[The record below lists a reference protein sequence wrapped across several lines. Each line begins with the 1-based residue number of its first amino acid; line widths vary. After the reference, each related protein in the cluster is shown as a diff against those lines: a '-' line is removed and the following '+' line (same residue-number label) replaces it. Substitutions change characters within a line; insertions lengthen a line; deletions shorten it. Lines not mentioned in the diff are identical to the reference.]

1 MHARTCPPKNQ
12 GDRTSRPSLWGEP
25 TFLWNL
31 PDGKRKKKRRSLG
44 ALKRQNRRTRTSGSL
59 SPRQLGRGAAPS
71 KPPPALWKVHKEPKN
86 ARNHTMSGRV
96 YSGSSRHISLR
107 GRHL

>member
-31 PDGKRKKKRRSLG
+31 PDGKRKKNTPLARAG
-44 ALKRQNRRTRTSGSL
+44 KRQD
-59 SPRQLGRGAAPS
+59 LGRGAAPS
-71 KPPPALWKVHKEPKN
+71 KPPPALWKVHKNPKKDKN
-86 ARNHTMSGRV
+86 TKIRDVMYRLM
-96 YSGSSRHISLR
+96 Y
-107 GRHL
+107 

>member
-31 PDGKRKKKRRSLG
+31 PDGKRKKNTPLTKAG
-44 ALKRQNRRTRTSGSL
+44 KRQNRLTRTSRSL

-71 KPPPALWKVHKEPKN
+71 KPPPALWKVHKNP
-86 ARNHTMSGRV
+86 
-96 YSGSSRHISLR
+96 
-107 GRHL
+107 

>member
-31 PDGKRKKKRRSLG
+31 PDGKRKKNTPLVEAGKRH
-44 ALKRQNRRTRTSGSL
+44 K
-59 SPRQLGRGAAPS
+59 LGRGAAPS
-71 KPPPALWKVHKEPKN
+71 KPPPALWKVHK
-86 ARNHTMSGRV
+86 
-96 YSGSSRHISLR
+96 
-107 GRHL
+107 